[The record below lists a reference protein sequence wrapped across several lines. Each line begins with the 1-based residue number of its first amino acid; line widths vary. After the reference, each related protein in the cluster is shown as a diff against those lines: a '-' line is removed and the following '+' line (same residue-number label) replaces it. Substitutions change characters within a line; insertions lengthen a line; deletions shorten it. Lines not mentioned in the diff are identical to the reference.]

1 MKVLITG
8 SEGFIGS
15 HLVELLVK
23 SGYKVT
29 ALTLYNSFNDI
40 GWLKNIDKKVLK
52 KIKIFS
58 GDIRDKSLVDE
69 ILKNKD
75 VVINLAALIGIPY
88 SYKSVESYVD
98 TNVKGTMNLLN
109 SAKKYKV
116 KRFIQTSTSEV
127 YGTAKYIPIDENH
140 PLSGQS
146 PYAASKIA
154 SDQLALSYYRSFD
167 LPVTILRPFNTFGP
181 RQSLRAVIPTIISQC
196 LFNDGIV
203 KLGNINTTRDFVF
216 INDTVNAFRL
226 AIKNKNILGEV
237 INIGNNFEIS
247 IKEII
252 KNISQ
257 ITNKKIKIKIE
268 NKRIRAKKSEVY
280 RLYSDNRKAKKI
292 LKWKLNYSGK
302 NGFRKGLSETIN
314 WQLNNR
320 DLILNNDVSDYI
332 I

>member
-109 SAKKYKV
+109 SAKKYKI

-127 YGTAKYIPIDENH
+127 YGTAKYIPIDEKH

-292 LKWKLNYSGK
+292 LKWKLNYSGI

>member
-15 HLVELLVK
+15 HLTELLVK

>member
-1 MKVLITG
+1 M
-8 SEGFIGS
+8 
-15 HLVELLVK
+15 K

-52 KIKIFS
+52 KVKVFS

-127 YGTAKYIPIDENH
+127 YGTAKYIPIDEKH

-292 LKWKLNYSGK
+292 LKWKLNYSGI

>member
-40 GWLKNIDKKVLK
+40 GWLKNIDKKVLE
-52 KIKIFS
+52 KIKIFN

-127 YGTAKYIPIDENH
+127 YGTAKYIPIDEKH

-292 LKWKLNYSGK
+292 LKWKLNYSGI

>member
-98 TNVKGTMNLLN
+98 TNIKGTMNLLN

-127 YGTAKYIPIDENH
+127 YGTAKYIPIDEKH

-292 LKWKLNYSGK
+292 LKWKLNYSGI

>member
-52 KIKIFS
+52 KVKVFS

-127 YGTAKYIPIDENH
+127 YGTAKYIPIDEKH

-292 LKWKLNYSGK
+292 LKWKLNYSGI

>member
-1 MKVLITG
+1 M
-8 SEGFIGS
+8 
-15 HLVELLVK
+15 
-23 SGYKVT
+23 
-29 ALTLYNSFNDI
+29 
-40 GWLKNIDKKVLK
+40 
-52 KIKIFS
+52 
-58 GDIRDKSLVDE
+58 
-69 ILKNKD
+69 
-75 VVINLAALIGIPY
+75 INLAALIGIPY

-127 YGTAKYIPIDENH
+127 YGTAKYIPIDEKH

-247 IKEII
+247 IK
-252 KNISQ
+252 
-257 ITNKKIKIKIE
+257 
-268 NKRIRAKKSEVY
+268 KKS
-280 RLYSDNRKAKKI
+280 LKI
-292 LKWKLNYSGK
+292 
-302 NGFRKGLSETIN
+302 FR
-314 WQLNNR
+314 R
-320 DLILNNDVSDYI
+320 
-332 I
+332 

>member
-52 KIKIFS
+52 KVKIFS

-127 YGTAKYIPIDENH
+127 YGTAKYIPIDEKH

-292 LKWKLNYSGK
+292 LKWKLNYSGI

>member
-15 HLVELLVK
+15 HLTELLVK

-29 ALTLYNSFNDI
+29 ALTLYNSFNNI
-40 GWLKNIDKKVLK
+40 GWLKNIDKKILK

-69 ILKNKD
+69 IVKNKD

-88 SYKSVESYVD
+88 SYKSVESYID

-109 SAKKYKV
+109 SAKKFRV
-116 KRFIQTSTSEV
+116 KKFIQTSTSEV
-127 YGTAKYIPIDENH
+127 YGTAKYVPIDEKH
-140 PLSGQS
+140 PLLGQS

-154 SDQLALSYYRSFD
+154 SDQLALSYYRSFN

-196 LFNDGIV
+196 LFNDGVI
-203 KLGNINTTRDFVF
+203 KIGNINTTRDFIY
-216 INDTVNAFRL
+216 INDTVNAFKL
-226 AIKNKNILGEV
+226 AIKNKKILGEV
-237 INIGNNFEIS
+237 TNLGNNFEIS
-247 IKEII
+247 IKDII
-252 KNISQ
+252 KIVSE

-268 NKRIRAKKSEVY
+268 NKRIRSKKSEVF
-280 RLYSDNRKAKKI
+280 RLHSDNRKAKKI
-292 LKWKLNYSGK
+292 LKWKLGYPGIK
-302 NGFRKGLSETIN
+302 GFKKGLLETIN

-320 DLILNNDVSDYI
+320 DLILSNKASDYI

>member
-52 KIKIFS
+52 KIKIFN

-127 YGTAKYIPIDENH
+127 YGTAKYIPIDEKH

-292 LKWKLNYSGK
+292 LKWKLNYSGI

>member
-127 YGTAKYIPIDENH
+127 YGTAKYIPIDEKH

-167 LPVTILRPFNTFGP
+167 LPVTVLRPFNTFGP

-216 INDTVNAFRL
+216 VNDTVNAFRL

-292 LKWKLNYSGK
+292 LKWKLNYSGI

>member
-15 HLVELLVK
+15 HLTELLAK

-29 ALTLYNSFNDI
+29 ALSLYNSFNNI
-40 GWLKNIDKKVLK
+40 GWLKNIDKKIFK
-52 KIKIFS
+52 KIKILS
-58 GDIRDKSLVDE
+58 GDIRDNNLVDD
-69 ILKNKD
+69 IVKNKD

-88 SYKSVESYVD
+88 SYRSVESYVD

-109 SAKKYKV
+109 SAKKFRV
-116 KRFIQTSTSEV
+116 KKFIQTSTSEV
-127 YGTAKYIPIDENH
+127 YGTAKYIPIDEKH
-140 PLSGQS
+140 PLSSQS

-154 SDQLALSYYRSFD
+154 SDQLALSYYRSFN
-167 LPVTILRPFNTFGP
+167 LPVAILRPFNTFGP

-196 LFNDGIV
+196 LFNDGVI
-203 KLGNINTTRDFVF
+203 KIGNINTTRDFVY
-216 INDTVNAFRL
+216 INDTVNAFKL

-237 INIGNNFEIS
+237 TNIGNNFEIS
-247 IKEII
+247 IKDII
-252 KNISQ
+252 KIVSE

-268 NKRIRAKKSEVY
+268 NKRIRSKKSEVY

-292 LKWKLNYSGK
+292 LKWKLNYPGI
-302 NGFRKGLSETIN
+302 NGFKKGLLETIN
-314 WQLNNR
+314 WQLDNK
-320 DLILNNDVSDYI
+320 DLILNNKVSDYI

>member
-127 YGTAKYIPIDENH
+127 YGTARYIPIDEKH

-167 LPVTILRPFNTFGP
+167 LPVTVLRPFNTFGP

-216 INDTVNAFRL
+216 VNDTVNAFRL

-292 LKWKLNYSGK
+292 LKWKLNYSGI